1 MLYTSRTVKA
11 SSRSDRTRQAII
23 EAAGRLWMER
33 GLHGVGLE
41 EVASAAGVTRRTV
54 YLHFGSKAALLL
66 AYVYDSESRAGLPGL
81 VAAMTAAKTP
91 AEIFDVLGQ
100 IQVQYVPQVFPSMR
114 VVHAARASEPAA
126 AEVWDD
132 RMRRRRTVFRA
143 VATRLSEM
151 GRLDPALSI
160 DDAVG
165 LIWVLTS
172 PHMYEYLVVDGG
184 WSLDRYRGHVVR
196 LLSRALLVSGPIS

>member
-1 MLYTSRTVKA
+1 
-11 SSRSDRTRQAII
+11 
-23 EAAGRLWMER
+23 
-33 GLHGVGLE
+33 
-41 EVASAAGVTRRTV
+41 
-54 YLHFGSKAALLL
+54 
-66 AYVYDSESRAGLPGL
+66 
-81 VAAMTAAKTP
+81 
-91 AEIFDVLGQ
+91 
-100 IQVQYVPQVFPSMR
+100 MR

-132 RMRRRRTVFRA
+132 RMCGRRTVFRA

-184 WSLDRYRGHVVR
+184 WSLERYRAHIVR
-196 LLSRALLVSGPIS
+196 LLNRALLVSGPIS